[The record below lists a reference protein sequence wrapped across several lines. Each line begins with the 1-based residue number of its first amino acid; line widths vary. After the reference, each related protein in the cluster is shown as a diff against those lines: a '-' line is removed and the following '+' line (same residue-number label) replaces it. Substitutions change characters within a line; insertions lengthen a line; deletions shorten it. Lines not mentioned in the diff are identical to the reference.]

1 MEKLHIQP
9 SQLDMLPYYEYE
21 YTVEI
26 YNDIM
31 KERNDE
37 ESKQYAQNDPSSMKS
52 DMDKNYKSFK
62 QPKMPKMPKMPKI
75 SAPKF

>member
-9 SQLDMLPYYEYE
+9 SEIDALPFYEYE

-31 KERNDE
+31 KERKDADKENQKTYE
-37 ESKQYAQNDPSSMKS
+37 NKYNTSGMKH
-52 DMDKNYKSFK
+52 NFK
-62 QPKMPKMPKMPKI
+62 QPKMPNFKMPKI
-75 SAPKF
+75 